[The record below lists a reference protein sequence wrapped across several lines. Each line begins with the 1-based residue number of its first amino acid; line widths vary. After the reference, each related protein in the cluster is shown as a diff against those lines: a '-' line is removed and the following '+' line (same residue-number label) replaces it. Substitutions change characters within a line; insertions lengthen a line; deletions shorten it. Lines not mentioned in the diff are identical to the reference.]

1 MSEDL
6 VEAQAQVMY
15 ENQAANQSPA
25 ANFEFLTFYF
35 FVFYFTTTLTNSNY
49 LIISGLKNNFPVLY
63 SFKK

>member
-6 VEAQAQVMY
+6 VEAQAQFMY
-15 ENQAANQSPA
+15 ENRAANKSPA
-25 ANFEFLTFYF
+25 ATFEFLTFHLF
-35 FVFYFTTTLTNSNY
+35 FYFTTTLTNSNY